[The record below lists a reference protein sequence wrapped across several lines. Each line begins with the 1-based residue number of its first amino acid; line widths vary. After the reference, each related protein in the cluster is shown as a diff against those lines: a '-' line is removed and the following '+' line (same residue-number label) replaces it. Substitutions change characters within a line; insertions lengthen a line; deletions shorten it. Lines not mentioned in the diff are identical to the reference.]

1 MSIRR
6 TVRLSVAPKR
16 RLPSGPRTRLAQSQ
30 FSPVDSTLIPIN
42 NTVIKTREIKEIREY
57 DEFMSIADRRVITS
71 CPENSETPVD
81 ALSNWI
87 TPTESF
93 YVRNHFD
100 HPEFDPS
107 GWRLGIS
114 GCVAREMQLT
124 HSGLQQMPQSS
135 LVATLEC
142 AGNGR
147 SFLEGDVPGVQW
159 GAGAVGNAEWSG
171 VQARMLL
178 EAAGIEEGALEV
190 VFEGSD
196 SGVEGD
202 AEGAVRFARSLPLDM
217 ALHPDTL
224 IALKMNGEP
233 LAEEHGFPARL
244 VVPGW
249 YGVASVKWLRS
260 LRVVDEPF
268 RGFFQSVKYTVR
280 RKTARGLREDVVG
293 MMLPK
298 SEIIRPR
305 QGDCLAPGL
314 RLIEGIA
321 WAGPEAVAA
330 VELSCDGGDSWR
342 RAELIGP
349 RHRYSWTRWRVEWKP
364 SGPGKYK
371 LLARAIS
378 ASGEIQPSR
387 HNPLHGGYHVNFS
400 RPLEITVVAS
410 TAKRPLVFAI

>member
-1 MSIRR
+1 MP
-6 TVRLSVAPKR
+6 LSLALKR
-16 RLPSGPRTRLAQSQ
+16 RLPSGSRSRLAQSQ
-30 FSPVDSTLIPIN
+30 FDHVDSTPIPIN
-42 NTVIKTREIKEIREY
+42 NTVIKICKINEIREY
-57 DEFMSIADRRVITS
+57 DEFMSIADRHVITRS
-71 CPENSETPVD
+71 PENSETPVD

-100 HPEFDPS
+100 HPEVDPS
-107 GWRLGIS
+107 GWRLAIT
-114 GCVAREMQLT
+114 GCVAREMHLT
-124 HSGLQQMPQSS
+124 RSDLQQMPQSS

-147 SFLEGDVPGVQW
+147 SFLEGEVPGVQW
-159 GAGAVGNAEWSG
+159 GAGAVGNAEWGG
-171 VQARMLL
+171 VQARLLL
-178 EAAGIEEGALEV
+178 ESAGIEDGALEV
-190 VFEGSD
+190 VFEGAD

-202 AEGAVRFARSLPLDM
+202 TEEAVRFARSLPLDM

-260 LRVVDEPF
+260 LRVVDKPF

-349 RHRYSWTRWRVEWKP
+349 QHRYSWTRWRVEWEP
-364 SGPGKYK
+364 SGPGEYR

-400 RPLEITVVAS
+400 RPLDITVVAS
-410 TAKRPLVFAI
+410 TAKKPLVFAI

>member
-1 MSIRR
+1 M
-6 TVRLSVAPKR
+6 
-16 RLPSGPRTRLAQSQ
+16 
-30 FSPVDSTLIPIN
+30 
-42 NTVIKTREIKEIREY
+42 REY
-57 DEFMSIADRRVITS
+57 DWIMSTTGRRVITS
-71 CPENSETPVD
+71 SPENSETPVD

-87 TPTESF
+87 TPNESF

-100 HPEFDPS
+100 HPELDPDC
-107 GWRLGIS
+107 WQLGIS
-114 GCVAREMQLT
+114 GCVEHEIRLNRDDLE
-124 HSGLQQMPQSS
+124 QMPQAS

-147 SFLEGDVPGVQW
+147 SFLDGNVPGVQW
-159 GAGAVGNAEWSG
+159 GAGAVGNAEWGG
-171 VQARMLL
+171 VQARLL
-178 EAAGIEEGALEV
+178 LASAGIQDGALEV
-190 VFEGSD
+190 VFEGAD
-196 SGVEGD
+196 SGVEGESD
-202 AEGAVRFARSLPLDM
+202 GAVRFARSLPLDM

-224 IALKMNGEP
+224 IALRMNGE
-233 LAEEHGFPARL
+233 LLSAEHGCPARL

-260 LRVVDEPF
+260 LRVVDAPF

-280 RKTARGLREDVVG
+280 RKTVRGLSEDVVG

-342 RAELIGP
+342 RAELVGP
-349 RHRYSWTRWRVEWKP
+349 QHRYSWTRWRVEWEP
-364 SGPGKYK
+364 PGSGTYS

-378 ASGEIQPSR
+378 TSGEIQPSR

-400 RPLEITVVAS
+400 RPLEIRVAAS
-410 TAKRPLVFAI
+410 TAKQPLVFAI

>member
-1 MSIRR
+1 MYDRSMP
-6 TVRLSVAPKR
+6 A
-16 RLPSGPRTRLAQSQ
+16 SG
-30 FSPVDSTLIPIN
+30 
-42 NTVIKTREIKEIREY
+42 
-57 DEFMSIADRRVITS
+57 RRVVTRS
-71 CPENSETPVD
+71 PENSETPVD

-87 TPTESF
+87 TPNESF
-93 YVRNHFD
+93 FVRNHFD
-100 HPEFDPS
+100 SPELEPD
-107 GWRLGIS
+107 GWTLGIT
-114 GCVAREMQLT
+114 GRVEREIQVTQGDLE
-124 HSGLQQMPQSS
+124 QMPQAS

-147 SFLEGDVPGVQW
+147 SFLEGRVPGVQW

-171 VQARMLL
+171 VQARLLL
-178 EAAGIEEGALEV
+178 ESAGIEDGALEV
-190 VFEGSD
+190 VFEGAD
-196 SGVEGD
+196 SGVEGGS
-202 AEGAVRFARSLPLDM
+202 EGAVRFARSLPLDM

-233 LAEEHGFPARL
+233 LATEHGSPARL

-249 YGVASVKWLRS
+249 YGVASVKWLHA
-260 LRVVDEPF
+260 LRVVDAPF

-280 RKTARGLREDVVG
+280 RKTARGISEDVVG

-305 QGDCLAPGL
+305 QGDCVAPGT

-349 RHRYSWTRWRVEWKP
+349 RNRYSWTRWQYAWEP
-364 SGPGKYK
+364 PGLGAYS

-387 HNPLHGGYHVNFS
+387 HNPLHGGYHINFS
-400 RPLEITVVAS
+400 RPLNITVAAS
-410 TAKRPLVFAI
+410 TAKQPLVFAI

>member
-1 MSIRR
+1 MP
-6 TVRLSVAPKR
+6 A
-16 RLPSGPRTRLAQSQ
+16 SG
-30 FSPVDSTLIPIN
+30 
-42 NTVIKTREIKEIREY
+42 
-57 DEFMSIADRRVITS
+57 RRVVTRS
-71 CPENSETPVD
+71 PENSETPVD

-87 TPTESF
+87 TPNESF

-100 HPEFDPS
+100 SPELEPD
-107 GWRLGIS
+107 GWTLGIS
-114 GCVAREMQLT
+114 GWVEREIRLT
-124 HSGLQQMPQSS
+124 QGDLEQMPQAS

-147 SFLEGDVPGVQW
+147 SFLEGKVPGVQW

-171 VQARMLL
+171 VQARLLL
-178 EAAGIEEGALEV
+178 ESAGIEDGALEV
-190 VFEGSD
+190 VFEGAD
-196 SGVEGD
+196 SGVEGGS
-202 AEGAVRFARSLPLDM
+202 EGAVRFARSLPLDM

-224 IALKMNGEP
+224 IALRMNGEP
-233 LAEEHGFPARL
+233 LATEHGFPARL

-249 YGVASVKWLRS
+249 YGVASVKWLRA
-260 LRVVDEPF
+260 LRVVDAPY

-280 RKTARGLREDVVG
+280 RKTARGISEDVVG

-305 QGDCLAPGL
+305 PGDCVAEGT
-314 RLIEGIA
+314 RLVEGIA

-342 RAELIGP
+342 RAELVGP
-349 RHRYSWTRWRVEWKP
+349 QHRYSWTRWRYAWEP
-364 SGPGKYK
+364 PGQGVYS

-400 RPLEITVVAS
+400 RPLEITVTAS
-410 TAKRPLVFAI
+410 TAKKPLVFAI

>member
-1 MSIRR
+1 MI
-6 TVRLSVAPKR
+6 K
-16 RLPSGPRTRLAQSQ
+16 
-30 FSPVDSTLIPIN
+30 PI
-42 NTVIKTREIKEIREY
+42 EINEIREY
-57 DEFMSIADRRVITS
+57 DEFMSIANRRIITS
-71 CPENSETPVD
+71 SPENSETPVD

-87 TPTESF
+87 TPNESF

-100 HPEFDPS
+100 HPDLDP
-107 GWRLGIS
+107 GCWRLGVD
-114 GCVAREMQLT
+114 GCVERDLLLT
-124 HSGLQQMPQSS
+124 QSDLQQMPQSS

-159 GAGAVGNAEWSG
+159 GAGAVGNAEWGG
-171 VQARMLL
+171 VQAKLLL
-178 EAAGIEEGALEV
+178 EAAGIEDGALEV
-190 VFEGSD
+190 VFEGAD

-202 AEGAVRFARSLPLDM
+202 SEEAVRFARSLPLDM

-224 IALKMNGEP
+224 IALRMNGEQ

-260 LRVVDEPF
+260 LRVVDTPF

-280 RKTARGLREDVVG
+280 RKTARGLSEDVVG

-314 RLIEGIA
+314 RLVEGIA

-342 RAELIGP
+342 RAELVGP
-349 RHRYSWTRWRVEWKP
+349 QHRYSWTRWRVEWEP
-364 SGPGKYK
+364 PGHGSYR

-378 ASGEIQPSR
+378 TSGEIQPSR

-410 TAKRPLVFAI
+410 TAKKPLVFAI

>member
-1 MSIRR
+1 M
-6 TVRLSVAPKR
+6 RLSVAPKR
-16 RLPSGPRTRLAQSQ
+16 RLPSGCRSRLAQSQ
-30 FSPVDSTLIPIN
+30 FSLVDYTLIPIN
-42 NTVIKTREIKEIREY
+42 NTVIKACEIKEIREY
-57 DEFMSIADRRVITS
+57 DECMSIADRRVITS

-100 HPEFDPS
+100 HPELDPS
-107 GWRLGIS
+107 GWRLGIT

-124 HSGLQQMPQSS
+124 RSGLQQMPQSS

-147 SFLEGDVPGVQW
+147 SFLEGEVPGVQW
-159 GAGAVGNAEWSG
+159 GAGAVGNAEWGG
-171 VQARMLL
+171 VQARLLL
-178 EAAGIEEGALEV
+178 ESAGIEDGALEV
-190 VFEGSD
+190 VFEGAD

-202 AEGAVRFARSLPLDM
+202 AKEAVRFARSLPLDM

-260 LRVVDEPF
+260 LRVVDKPF

-349 RHRYSWTRWRVEWKP
+349 QHRYSWTRWRVEWEP
-364 SGPGKYK
+364 SGPGEYR

-400 RPLEITVVAS
+400 RPLDITVVAS
-410 TAKRPLVFAI
+410 TAKKPLVFAI